1 MEIRASGFVLHRD
14 TSALVNNNVVQKTT
28 MNRIAAILIATCPLT
43 LSAHPCP
50 FDWNIEFANDTEIKG
65 TSLSDFVAKFN
76 EAVKKETKSGIT
88 RAIIY
93 DAKPDSFRK
102 VPEDSPFSKEMDA
115 LFQRYIKVMAPLIK
129 KGVGESAPIAI
140 SFPAKFP
147 VACLLA
153 AEFDGGATNYE
164 ETKEGARVTRRREVL
179 ECRSYQVS
187 AKFLELVSECQR
199 EDRIAAGVQ
208 PPSDVFA
215 SVSGMTWA
223 FETISDS
230 AQDYVQES
238 FIEGVTLYIPEQRV
252 ILAIETKDKHEE
264 MTKVMTERGFLAAPG
279 QGGSGSNK
287 QDAQQAV
294 PSDGQKP
301 SGRAPSDAPT
311 APADA
316 H

>member
-1 MEIRASGFVLHRD
+1 
-14 TSALVNNNVVQKTT
+14 
-28 MNRIAAILIATCPLT
+28 MNRIAAILIAMCPCI

-50 FDWNIEFANDTEIKG
+50 FDWNIDFANDTEIKG
-65 TSLSDFVAKFN
+65 TSLSDFVANFN
-76 EAVKKETKSGIT
+76 EAVKKETKIGIT

-93 DAKPDSFRK
+93 DAKPDTFRK
-102 VPEDSPFSKEMDA
+102 VPVDSPFSKEMDA
-115 LFQRYIKVMAPLIK
+115 LFQRYIKVMVPLMK
-129 KGVGESAPIAI
+129 KGLGESAPIAI

-153 AEFDGGATNYE
+153 AQFDGGTTNYE

-179 ECRSYQVS
+179 ECRSYQVN
-187 AKFLELVSECQR
+187 AKFLEIVSECQR

-208 PPSDVFA
+208 PASDVFA

-223 FETISDS
+223 FDTISDS

-279 QGGSGSNK
+279 QGDPGSNK

-294 PSDGQKP
+294 PSDGPKP
-301 SGRAPSDAPT
+301 PGHGSSADPF